1 MKAFRD
7 FPRAE
12 ISVRRKMDAPL
23 ARYRNIKTELL
34 PIGLHAKEVEPLAPG
49 AKVIRLF
56 RSIEFRVEGVK

>member
-1 MKAFRD
+1 
-7 FPRAE
+7 
-12 ISVRRKMDAPL
+12 MDTPL